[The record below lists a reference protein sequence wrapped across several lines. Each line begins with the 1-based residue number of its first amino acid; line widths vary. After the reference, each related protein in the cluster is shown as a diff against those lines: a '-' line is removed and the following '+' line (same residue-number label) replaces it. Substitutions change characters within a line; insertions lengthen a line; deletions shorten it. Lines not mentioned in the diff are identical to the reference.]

1 AKHLTGGRGVDVV
14 YDPVGGAFSE
24 PALRSLGWGGRF
36 LVVGFAAG
44 DIPKIPLNLTLLK
57 GDSIVGVFW
66 GEFTRREPEK
76 NAANV
81 SELLGWLAS
90 GRVSPL
96 VSARYPLSKAVEAL
110 RAVLDRKV

>member
-1 AKHLTGGRGVDVV
+1 
-14 YDPVGGAFSE
+14 VGGAFSE

-57 GDSIVGVFW
+57 GASIVGVFW

-90 GRVSPL
+90 GRVSFSH
-96 VSARYPLSKAVEAL
+96 VDVIGEEATD
-110 RAVLDRKV
+110 RTPSGFAPSDHAGVIASVVLEP